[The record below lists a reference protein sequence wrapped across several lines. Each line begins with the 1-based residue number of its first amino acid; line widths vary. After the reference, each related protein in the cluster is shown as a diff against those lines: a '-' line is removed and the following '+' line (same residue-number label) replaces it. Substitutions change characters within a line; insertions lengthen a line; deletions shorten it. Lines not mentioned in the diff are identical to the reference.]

1 MAMATA
7 LSAQLAAIAAKS
19 TNQLDLKAQRRAHSQ
34 SLIFEPRD
42 AAVQDFD
49 TIYDVCVEGFREL
62 CLLEPR
68 FVPFSRNIFADHSKG
83 QDRSQMTSA
92 QNEELDAV
100 VERFLYLVGSKALL
114 LLQPAIKAIEWLVRR
129 FR

>member
-1 MAMATA
+1 MATA

-68 FVPFSRNIFADHSKG
+68 FLSFSRNIFADHSKS

-114 LLQPAIKAIEWLVRR
+114 LLQPAVKALEWLVRR